1 LLELFRFFP
10 SIKIEILKRKNC
22 QVNSSNK
29 FIKFYLQT
37 NISESDVPPTKWQ
50 RELKLILL
58 RALNRNQILILS
70 QIENNRTETI
80 SSLLRIISK
89 FYNIPLSTLK
99 FNANIL
105 KKLNLIS
112 FGNSSNFQLARLTE
126 FGNFLGKAIGSWN
139 NLINAK
145 LKTSNENKQDSVSVE
160 GNYSKNKFYL
170 AGRL

>member
-1 LLELFRFFP
+1 
-10 SIKIEILKRKNC
+10 
-22 QVNSSNK
+22 
-29 FIKFYLQT
+29 
-37 NISESDVPPTKWQ
+37 
-50 RELKLILL
+50 
-58 RALNRNQILILS
+58 
-70 QIENNRTETI
+70 
-80 SSLLRIISK
+80 LLRIISK

-112 FGNSSNFQLARLTE
+112 FGNSSNFQVARLTE

-145 LKTSNENKQDSVSVE
+145 LKTSDENKQDSVSVE